1 MAHRAVGGLIRVGLM
16 PETGA
21 ARHNLNVSQL
31 CCKLSSST
39 NTPHAAGARRSM
51 SLGLVVLA
59 AAVFFVLVVAARPLW
74 DIRRQL
80 WSTLDWR
87 DLTMLGLAVFAILL
101 PVAVFMIALPYVSWL
116 ENIIP
121 KSLVPDD
128 RPIVSNQANDGQNL
142 NHRGEL
148 YRSQGRYMEAEAMFK
163 QALAIVEK
171 AGGLTHPDVS
181 KPLSSLA
188 QLYFDQGR
196 YVEAEALYERA
207 LAIREAALGR
217 YDPSVSVVLINLADL
232 YRIQGRYAEAEPL
245 YRRAL
250 TIHEFAFGPD
260 HPSYGTTL
268 NNFAL
273 VLCAQG
279 RLAEAEPLFK
289 RSLASQGWLDVAVC
303 LNNLAGLYNAQGR
316 YAEAEPLYKR
326 SLAALD
332 NVVDRLLSSQGN
344 NATTAGQIFQTAQ
357 QALAAEAGASFA
369 EIAAHGLKADLR
381 ITALYRG
388 LQNPTGEWQNW
399 DGADAGN
406 ADRIAENDKAPEIEQ
421 RQKSH
426 APLLAAISH
435 PEPLSLAQVQADLR
449 SDEALVLYL
458 ARPERNATLAWVV
471 TKTDVR
477 WRRSDLSTK
486 ALTESVRALRCGLDQ
501 MLWKDAQSA
510 DKCHE
515 LLQFS
520 PGRGRVDEQIAEIL
534 PFNLAR
540 AHDLYRALL
549 APFRDIIKDK
559 NLLIVASRS
568 LSSLPFNVLVT
579 EPPKTAILS
588 SLDQY
593 RDVPWLGIQHPITV
607 LPSLNTLRLRQR
619 GKTSLASRAYLGIGN
634 PLLEGQQ
641 DHPEWGWYYKK
652 QARVSRDQQHCPE
665 AEVGHRTIVAS
676 RPVMRRSR
684 DYSKVDGI
692 RTWDPLPETTD
703 LLCEV
708 GHRLNASKSDI
719 LLGSQASESVLKAL
733 SRAGRLAQYRIL
745 FFGTHCALTGQVQGV
760 AEPGLVLTPQQ
771 AGTTNSGKLDRDDG
785 FLTVDAIKALK
796 LDADWVALSPCSTGG
811 SRENADTLS
820 GLAVA
825 FFHAGARALLI
836 PYWEVGFE
844 ATVKLTTGAFAE
856 LNANPAIG
864 QAEAMRNSMRRVLM
878 HGSLLE
884 AHPSQWAPF
893 VIVGNGAAN

>member
-1 MAHRAVGGLIRVGLM
+1 
-16 PETGA
+16 
-21 ARHNLNVSQL
+21 
-31 CCKLSSST
+31 
-39 NTPHAAGARRSM
+39 M

-59 AAVFFVLVVAARPLW
+59 AAVVFVLVVAARPLW
-74 DIRRQL
+74 DIRHQL

-87 DLTMLGLAVFAILL
+87 DLTVLGLAVLALLL
-101 PVAVFMIALPYVSWL
+101 PVAVFMIALPYVPWL

-121 KSLVPDD
+121 KSLVPDE
-128 RPIVSNQANDGQNL
+128 RPLVSNQGNFGQNL

-181 KPLSSLA
+181 IPLSSLA

-207 LAIREAALGR
+207 LAIREAAPGR
-217 YDPSVSVVLINLADL
+217 YDPSVGVVLIGLADL
-232 YRIQGRYAEAEPL
+232 RRMQGRYAEAEPL

-250 TIHEFAFGPD
+250 TIHEFALGHD

-268 NNFAL
+268 NNLAL
-273 VLCAQG
+273 LLCAQG

-289 RSLASQGWLDVAVC
+289 RSSASQGWLDVAVC
-303 LNNLAGLYNAQGR
+303 LNNLADLYNAQGR

-326 SLAALD
+326 SLTVLD
-332 NVVDRLLSSQGN
+332 NVLDRLLSSQGN
-344 NATTAGQIFQTAQ
+344 DTTTAGQIFQTAQ
-357 QALAAEAGASFA
+357 RALAAEAGASFA
-369 EIAAHGLKADLR
+369 EIAAHGLKADLQ
-381 ITALYRG
+381 IAAVYPG
-388 LQNPTGEWQNW
+388 PQKPTGEWQKW
-399 DGADAGN
+399 DGAEAGN
-406 ADRIAENDKAPEIEQ
+406 ADRIAEIDKAPEIEQ

-426 APLLAAISH
+426 VPQFAAISH
-435 PEPLSLAQVQADLR
+435 PEPLSLGQVQADLR

-458 ARPERNATLAWVV
+458 TGPERNATLAWVV

-477 WRRSDLSTK
+477 WRRTDLSTK
-486 ALTESVRALRCGLDQ
+486 ALTESASALRCGLDP

-515 LLQFS
+515 LLQLS
-520 PGRGRVDEQIAEIL
+520 PGGGRVDDQITEIL

-549 APFRDIIKDK
+549 APFRDIVKDK
-559 NLLIVASRS
+559 NLLIVASGS
-568 LSSLPFNVLVT
+568 LSRLPFNVLVT

-588 SLDQY
+588 KLDQY

-607 LPSLNTLRLRQR
+607 LPSLSTLRLRQR
-619 GKTSLASRAYLGIGN
+619 AKTSLASRTYLGIGN
-634 PLLEGQQ
+634 PLLDGQQ
-641 DHPEWGWYYKK
+641 DHPEWGWYYKE
-652 QARVSRDQQHCPE
+652 QARASWDKQQCPE
-665 AEVGHRTIVAS
+665 AEVGHRTAIAS
-676 RPVMRRSR
+676 RPVMSR
-684 DYSKVDGI
+684 GGGYSEVDRI
-692 RTWDPLPETTD
+692 RAWDPLPETAD

-708 GHRLNASKSDI
+708 GRRLDASKSDI
-719 LLGSQASESVLKAL
+719 LLGSQASESVLRTL
-733 SRAGRLAQYRIL
+733 SQAGRLAEYRIL
-745 FFGTHCALTGQVQGV
+745 YFGTHCALTGQVHGV
-760 AEPGLVLTPQQ
+760 AEPGLVLTPQL
-771 AGTTNSGKLDRDDG
+771 AGATDSGQLDRDDG
-785 FLTVDAIKALK
+785 LLTVDAIKALK
-796 LDADWVALSPCSTGG
+796 LDADWVALSPCSTAGG

-836 PYWEVGFE
+836 PYWEVSFE

-856 LNANPAIG
+856 LNANPTIG
-864 QAEAMRNSMRRVLM
+864 QAEAMRNSMRSILM